1 MTDGLNDLTISASVN
16 SETSNP
22 TVLDKTLPKVTS
34 TVLCHNSYHN
44 SWNKALIISRAAK
57 AKGKNNSWFTINYIT
72 RDEHISIKRWKNIED
87 EVLIVT
93 PSDHNV

>member
-34 TVLCHNSYHN
+34 TVLYHNSYHN

-57 AKGKNNSWFTINYIT
+57 AKGKNNS
-72 RDEHISIKRWKNIED
+72 
-87 EVLIVT
+87 
-93 PSDHNV
+93 